1 MTTNTN
7 DILVL
12 GATGKTGRR
21 LVRRLREQG
30 ASVRAASRSS
40 AVRFDWTE
48 PATWEPAVAGA
59 AAVYLIAPEEAEPVH
74 DFVKQAAAAGVR
86 RFVTLSGRGM
96 DLVGEDFGRGMAA
109 GEQAVRESGAE
120 WTILRPNNFNQNF
133 SEDLWHQPL
142 RDGRLALPIGDVPE
156 TFVDVDDV
164 AEVAATVLT
173 RDGHAGR
180 VYELSGPRGLTFR
193 EATETIAR
201 AAGRTIDYV
210 ELTPEEY
217 AADLRGLGIPEPF
230 VKALGAL
237 FAFHREGHTSEPVD
251 GVRQVLGREPLT
263 FEAYV
268 ERAAKAGAWS

>member
-59 AAVYLIAPEEAEPVH
+59 AAVYLITPEEAEPVH
-74 DFVKQAAAAGVR
+74 DFVGRAAAAGVR

-201 AAGRTIDYV
+201 ATGRTIDYV
-210 ELTPEEY
+210 ELTPDEY
-217 AADLRGLGIPEPF
+217 RAELRGLGYPEPF
-230 VKALGAL
+230 VRAFSAL
-237 FAFHREGHTSEPVD
+237 FDLHREGHTSEPVD
-251 GVRQVLGREPLT
+251 GVRQVLGREPRA